1 MKIQIQYKIFLY
13 LLLIPLISAG
23 STSINSIKTSKEKN
37 IKKSFNVSSN
47 ATLKVDNSF
56 GNVNI
61 ITWDENR
68 VEFDITIK
76 VSGNDDDKVEE
87 RLEGIDIEF
96 SSSSN
101 LVSAITKIEK
111 NKNSCWNWGKKMNL
125 KMEIDYVIK
134 MPMTGNVDLRNKFGA
149 INLDKLKGSS
159 KIRCDHGKIT
169 TKELLSNTNDISFN
183 HTRDSYFEY
192 IKNGEIST
200 THSSFT
206 VAKRKI

>member
-111 NKNSCWNWGKKMNL
+111 NKNSWWNWGKKMNL

>member
-13 LLLIPLISAG
+13 LLLIPQISAG
-23 STSINSIKTSKEKN
+23 STSINSTKTSKEKN

-101 LVSAITKIEK
+101 LVSAITKIEIL
-111 NKNSCWNWGKKMNL
+111 L
-125 KMEIDYVIK
+125 KYMSQKQMRRVVRLQLNIY
-134 MPMTGNVDLRNKFGA
+134 
-149 INLDKLKGSS
+149 LK
-159 KIRCDHGKIT
+159 H
-169 TKELLSNTNDISFN
+169 LLLM
-183 HTRDSYFEY
+183 
-192 IKNGEIST
+192 
-200 THSSFT
+200 
-206 VAKRKI
+206 KRQLA